1 MSGKSSAA
9 DGARGPSRDRRFR
22 SPPSRIDAPFR
33 DEMVPASGPAARII
47 DARRHRAPRAAR
59 RHPDVTSM
67 RPASPLLCLLALVTA
82 CATPDLPTAP
92 APRAAVVAPPP
103 IGDFLPRPVVR
114 LALERAADG
123 LLYTS
128 ESDYPFV
135 YYSHAGPVRA
145 PLTIATFRAALAIPA
160 ESPVEAITIDEF
172 FARHI
177 ERVDPA
183 DPVAVALV
191 PRYVTLRETIR
202 QAVRDPLVFRVG
214 RIAIHCYVV
223 GTDRYGDVVGLTTIA
238 IET

>member
-1 MSGKSSAA
+1 
-9 DGARGPSRDRRFR
+9 
-22 SPPSRIDAPFR
+22 
-33 DEMVPASGPAARII
+33 MVPATGPVARII
-47 DARRHRAPRAAR
+47 DARRHRALRAAR
-59 RHPDVTSM
+59 RDPDATSK
-67 RPASPLLCLLALVTA
+67 RPAPPLLCLLALVTA

-92 APRAAVVAPPP
+92 APRAALVLPAP
-103 IGDFLPRPVVR
+103 IGDFLPPPVVR

-135 YYSHAGPVRA
+135 YFFHQGPVA
-145 PLTIATFRAALAIPA
+145 SPLTVAGFRAALAIPA
-160 ESPVEAITIDEF
+160 DSPVEAITIDAF

-191 PRYVTLRETIR
+191 PRYVALRETIR
-202 QAVRDPLVFRVG
+202 QTLHDPLVFRVG
-214 RIAIHCYVV
+214 LIAIDCYVV
-223 GTDRYGDVVGLTTIA
+223 GTDRYGNIAGLTTIA